1 MAVRVRSDRWYDVPA
16 RRDDVW
22 DAFARPGR
30 FREWWPWLV
39 AFDGDELAQG
49 RRWACTVAPPLPY
62 RVRFTLDLTLV
73 DAPNAVEAAV
83 DGDVVGDA
91 RLELTD
97 AGTGSRVH
105 LVSDLAPGNAAL
117 QAFALLAQPL
127 VRRGHDWVLDTG
139 ARQFVDR
146 AMGPSGA
153 S

>member
-62 RVRFTLDLTLV
+62 RVRFTLDLTPV
-73 DAPNAVEAAV
+73 SYTH
-83 DGDVVGDA
+83 
-91 RLELTD
+91 LTLP
-97 AGTGSRVH
+97 T
-105 LVSDLAPGNAAL
+105 N
-117 QAFALLAQPL
+117 
-127 VRRGHDWVLDTG
+127 
-139 ARQFVDR
+139 
-146 AMGPSGA
+146 
-153 S
+153 